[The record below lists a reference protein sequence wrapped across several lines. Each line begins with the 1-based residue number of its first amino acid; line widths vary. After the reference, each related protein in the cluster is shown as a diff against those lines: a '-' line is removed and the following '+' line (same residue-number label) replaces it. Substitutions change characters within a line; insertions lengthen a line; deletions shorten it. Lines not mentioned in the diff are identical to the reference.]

1 VGKLSIMRFF
11 LEDFTVTSVVYRRQH
26 TMLAVTW
33 WWWFVVSE
41 VQPRLIVNWW
51 VRLSEVQALLSFS
64 ISFFSFFFH
73 HPLLSSL
80 LLPTDDIA

>member
-1 VGKLSIMRFF
+1 M
-11 LEDFTVTSVVYRRQH
+11 VV
-26 TMLAVTW
+26 
-33 WWWFVVSE
+33 VVRGQRST
-41 VQPRLIVNWW
+41 
-51 VRLSEVQALLSFS
+51 SEVQALLSFS